1 MPMAVISTASLGA
14 ARRGLYASLSML
26 MPRIVQTSIAPKT
39 AMTGGSPIY
48 CIAQN
53 AT

>member
-1 MPMAVISTASLGA
+1 MPIAVISTASLGA
-14 ARRGLYASLSML
+14 ARSGLYASRSML
-26 MPRIVQTSIAPKT
+26 MPRIVHTTIAPRT
-39 AMTGGSPIY
+39 AAIGGSPRY